1 MSTRS
6 YSNDA
11 STEPVNGELEYQHRG
26 WQMVRELEL
35 FLRAGLAGPQGERH
49 IPFLAPFPPMPND
62 GSLGSAAPVNPVK
75 E

>member
-1 MSTRS
+1 MSTPF

-11 STEPVNGELEYQHRG
+11 PTEPVSVELEYQRRG

-35 FLRAGLAGPQGERH
+35 FLRAGLADPHGERH
-49 IPFLAPFPPMPND
+49 IPFLAPFPAMPND
-62 GSLGSAAPVNPVK
+62 GSLGSAAPANPVK